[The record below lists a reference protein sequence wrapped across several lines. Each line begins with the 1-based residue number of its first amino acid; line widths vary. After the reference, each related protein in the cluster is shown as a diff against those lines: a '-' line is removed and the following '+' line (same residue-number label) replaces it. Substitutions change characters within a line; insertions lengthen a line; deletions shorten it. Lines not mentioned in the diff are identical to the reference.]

1 MTCQPPW
8 GPCLQCTVVRSA
20 AGAAGGRRVGTRAG
34 RWGASAGGAGSQR
47 LSRSNV
53 LYGGPKFAEV
63 EGPNVYQWQQQQQQQ
78 QQDEDRRQQQ
88 IQAQQQQNVQGGAQG
103 PPHGNGFGAGPDAM
117 RHMDPRQAAAMAQS
131 LGEFPDELVM
141 QARTGGVTSAGGVA
155 SSGGAAAAA
164 ASSAAAGSRGRGVRV
179 VGSSSGRSHLSR
191 SLRLSASE
199 YNNAGR
205 AQAEVMLSGG
215 MRQQGSTGRLPSQL
229 AAGKLPAIHQHMPAA
244 SGNDGL
250 EQSASGL
257 GQ

>member
-1 MTCQPPW
+1 MSGDPQM
-8 GPCLQCTVVRSA
+8 
-20 AGAAGGRRVGTRAG
+20 
-34 RWGASAGGAGSQR
+34 
-47 LSRSNV
+47 
-53 LYGGPKFAEV
+53 
-63 EGPNVYQWQQQQQQQ
+63 
-78 QQDEDRRQQQ
+78 
-88 IQAQQQQNVQGGAQG
+88 
-103 PPHGNGFGAGPDAM
+103 GNGFGAGAGPDAM

-141 QARTGGVTSAGGVA
+141 QARTGGVTSAGGMA
-155 SSGGAAAAA
+155 SGGSARGAAAAGA
-164 ASSAAAGSRGRGVRV
+164 GGSGSSSAGSRGRGVRV

-215 MRQQGSTGRLPSQL
+215 MRQQGSTGRQPSQL
-229 AAGKLPAIHQHMPAA
+229 ATGKLPAIHQHQAA
-244 SGNDGL
+244 AGGNDDL